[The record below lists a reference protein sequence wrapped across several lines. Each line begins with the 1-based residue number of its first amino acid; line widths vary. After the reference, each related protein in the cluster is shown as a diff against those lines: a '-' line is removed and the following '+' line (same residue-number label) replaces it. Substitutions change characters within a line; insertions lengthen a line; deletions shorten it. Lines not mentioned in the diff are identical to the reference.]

1 MKNPSTPTM
10 VIPLVLGAL
19 LVGCSGSRPA
29 SWSYISAAIIQP
41 NCATANCHSA
51 LSANSGVHLN
61 DIQGG
66 YEALV
71 GRCFVIPGN
80 SAQSELITLLNG
92 RGNLRMPPDS
102 PLPADEISLIAKW
115 IDDGAA
121 NDTVEGGAPIGA
133 TCASKT
139 PADAGTGQ

>member
-10 VIPLVLGAL
+10 VIPVVLGAL
-19 LVGCSGSRPA
+19 LGGCSGSRPA
-29 SWSYISAAIIQP
+29 TWSYISAAIIQP

-51 LSANSGVHLN
+51 LSANSSVHLN
-61 DIQGG
+61 DIQRG

-71 GRCFVIPGN
+71 GRCFVIPGD
-80 SAQSELITLLNG
+80 SAHSELIALLNG

-115 IDDGAA
+115 IDDGALD
-121 NDTVEGGAPIGA
+121 DTVEGGASIGA
-133 TCASKT
+133 TCVPTS
-139 PADAGTGQ
+139 PLDAGAGQ